1 VGLVG
6 FVQIIEYRTSKID
19 EMQKV
24 GEEWEQ
30 AAAGESKARRRV
42 LCQDLDEPG
51 RYFNIVFFDSKEEAD
66 ANSAMPV
73 TDEFARKMMA
83 LADGPPTFHNL
94 DVLEDRS

>member
-1 VGLVG
+1 MG

-30 AAAGESKARRRV
+30 AAAGSSKARRRV
-42 LCQDLDEPG
+42 LCRDLEQPD
-51 RYFNIVFFDSKEEAD
+51 RYLNIVFFDSQEEANE
-66 ANSAMPV
+66 NSALPA
-73 TDEFARKMMA
+73 TDQFASKMAA

-94 DVLEDRS
+94 DVVEDRG